1 MCFDYVPSNVTMQTQ
16 YSEEELGVR
25 LMERLGTRLV
35 LTNGRKQFL
44 QYAEKNL
51 QSIEEA
57 RTLIA
62 DIRGSLSGTVT
73 ISAIEVLCSY
83 RLSTKELF
91 SARKNPIFMDTSIV
105 YLNE

>member
-1 MCFDYVPSNVTMQTQ
+1 
-16 YSEEELGVR
+16 
-25 LMERLGTRLV
+25 MERLGTRLV

-51 QSIEEA
+51 QTIEEA